1 MSTTSSA
8 ADVVRFLGGPIL
20 NPATPFLAAVRDGT
34 PSPLPFAEALPAHRI
49 VDAIYRS
56 ADSDGRVIRL

>member
-1 MSTTSSA
+1 MT
-8 ADVVRFLGGPIL
+8 FLGGPIL

-34 PSPLPFAEALPAHRI
+34 PAPLPFAEALPAHRI

-56 ADSDGRVIRL
+56 ADTGGGVVTLDGFGRG